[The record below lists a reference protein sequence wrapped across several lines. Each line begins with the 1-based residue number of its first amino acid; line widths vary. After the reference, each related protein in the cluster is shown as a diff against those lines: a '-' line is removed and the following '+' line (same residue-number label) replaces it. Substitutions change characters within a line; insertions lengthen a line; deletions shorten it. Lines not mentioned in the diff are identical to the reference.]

1 MRGMLDIARFRSV
14 RRNAAALGLA
24 LVCAG
29 FEEGGFEVY
38 IPYVPTPHEI
48 VERMLE
54 LAEVGERDYLIDLG
68 SGDGRIAITAARK
81 HGARALGVEIRP
93 ELVHLA
99 DKYAA
104 EAGVTDKVSFR
115 EQDLFKTPISEA
127 TVIALYLPPSINLKL
142 RPRLLT
148 ELRPGS
154 RVVSQSYNMGGWH
167 ADARAEVRG
176 IDIYLWVVPA
186 RVAGRWI
193 LHDGSREISL
203 AISQE
208 FQEIKGSATVGE
220 RSFPLLDANLRGDRI
235 EFALDLG
242 AEKPTRFRGRVSGD
256 VIAPEVAVSVAP
268 WRATRDASV
277 KER

>member
-1 MRGMLDIARFRSV
+1 MPSTAPLRSTRQIAATFV
-14 RRNAAALGLA
+14 LA

-29 FEEGGFEVY
+29 FEENGFEVF
-38 IPYVPTPHEI
+38 IPYVPTPQAI

-68 SGDGRIAITAARK
+68 SGDGRIPITAARK
-81 HGARALGVEIRP
+81 HGARALGVEIKP
-93 ELVHLA
+93 ELVRLA
-99 DKYAA
+99 DRHAA
-104 EAGVTDKVSFR
+104 DAGVSDKVSFR

-142 RPRLLT
+142 RPRLLD

-167 ADARAEVRG
+167 ADARAQVRG
-176 IDIYLWVVPA
+176 IDVYLWIVPA

-193 LHDGSREISL
+193 LRDGSREITL

-208 FQEIKGSATVGE
+208 FQEIKGGATVGA
-220 RSFPLLDANLRGDRI
+220 RSLPLLDADLRGDRI

-242 AEKPTRFRGRVSGD
+242 DAKPTRFRGRVAGD
-256 VIAPEVAVSVAP
+256 VMEQDETNATSL
-268 WRATRDASV
+268 WRATRDTGV
-277 KER
+277 KSR

>member
-1 MRGMLDIARFRSV
+1 MRWMLDIARFRSI

-142 RPRLLT
+142 RPRLLN

-154 RVVSQSYNMGGWH
+154 RVVSQSYNMAGWH
-167 ADARAEVRG
+167 ADARTEVRG
-176 IDIYLWVVPA
+176 IDIYLWVIPA

-193 LHDGSREISL
+193 LRDGSREISL

-220 RSFPLLDANLRGDRI
+220 RPLPLLDANLRGDRI

-242 AEKPTRFRGRVSGD
+242 DTQPTRFRGRVSDD
-256 VIAPEVAVSVAP
+256 VIVPEVAVSVAP

-277 KER
+277 KQR